1 MTTLIKRLIKKPIK
15 LGRYLLNG
23 KCLQINAG
31 LLILLAASSSVSAQ
45 AIGLRNQTWSAEVIR
60 SHGQPVI
67 PLFDGWYPN
76 DDGSSTICFGFFNM
90 NTEQALDIPAGDANY
105 LTTDYPGLDLSDAL
119 LPTHFDPLP
128 PAYRHVFCAFSI
140 NVPAGF
146 NASHRITWHLTANG
160 QNLEVPGKVIPSY
173 VLDEPRSNGRGDVA
187 PLVSL
192 RENGMAV
199 RGRTGIH
206 YPEVIET
213 RVNQVLT
220 LAATIEHSDASVWV
234 GWAHHSG
241 PGQVE
246 FDKKEYETESGSAT
260 QVEARFSEPGEYVVR
275 MQTIDDIAAFE
286 FYCCHT
292 NAYFHITVND

>member
-1 MTTLIKRLIKKPIK
+1 MNTPFEKPIK
-15 LGRYLLNG
+15 SGSYLPLSAHLSI
-23 KCLQINAG
+23 CLCLL
-31 LLILLAASSSVSAQ
+31 LLISAPSDVSAQ
-45 AIGLRNQTWSAEVIR
+45 AIGLRNQVWSAEVIR

-76 DDGSSTICFGFFNM
+76 EDGSHTICFGFCNM
-90 NTEQALDIPAGDANY
+90 NTEQALDIPLGSDNY

-128 PAYRHVFCAFSI
+128 PAYRHVFCAYSI
-140 NVPAGF
+140 RVPAGF
-146 NASHRITWHLTANG
+146 NTTHRITWHLTANG
-160 QNLEVPGKVIPSY
+160 QSLEVPGKVIPSY

-192 RENGMAV
+192 LDNEEGV

-206 YPEVIET
+206 YPDVMAT
-213 RVNQVLT
+213 RVNDVLS
-220 LAATIEHSDASVWV
+220 LSARIDHSDPVVWV
-234 GWAHHSG
+234 GWAQHSG

-246 FDKKEYETESGSAT
+246 FDKKEYETETGSRT
-260 QVEARFSEPGEYVVR
+260 EVQARFSEPGEYVVR

-292 NAYFHITVND
+292 NAYFHINVSE

>member
-1 MTTLIKRLIKKPIK
+1 MATALIKAIKS
-15 LGRYLLNG
+15 GSCT
-23 KCLQINAG
+23 CLCLALAG
-31 LLILLAASSSVSAQ
+31 LLFYPRATTAQ
-45 AIGLRNQTWSAEVIR
+45 NIGLPNQTWSAEVIR

-90 NTEQALDIPAGDANY
+90 NSEQALDIPLGEQNY
-105 LTTDYPGLDLSDAL
+105 LTTDFAGLDLTSVL

-128 PAYRHVFCAFSI
+128 PAYRHVFCAYSI

-146 NASHRITWHLTANG
+146 DTSNRITWHLTANG
-160 QNLEVPGKVIPSY
+160 QTLKVPGKVIPEY
-173 VLDEPRSNGRGDVA
+173 ILDEPRSNGRGDVA
-187 PLVSL
+187 PLVTL
-192 RENGMAV
+192 TDDAAGV

-206 YPEVIET
+206 HPEILT
-213 RVNQVLT
+213 ASVNEPLG
-220 LAATIEHSDASVWV
+220 LSAHIDHSDEMLWV
-234 GWAHHSG
+234 GWAQHSG

-246 FDKKEYETESGSAT
+246 FDKKEYEIESGSTTAVT
-260 QVEARFSEPGEYVVR
+260 ARFSEPGEYVVR

-292 NAYFHITVND
+292 NAYFHINVEN

>member
-1 MTTLIKRLIKKPIK
+1 MNTPFKKAIKSCS
-15 LGRYLLNG
+15 YLQFPAYLPRSL
-23 KCLQINAG
+23 CL
-31 LLILLAASSSVSAQ
+31 LLLLAASSTVSAQ
-45 AIGLRNQTWSAEVIR
+45 AIGLRNQVWSAEVIR

-76 DDGSSTICFGFFNM
+76 EDGSSTICFGFFNM
-90 NTEQALDIPAGDANY
+90 NTEQTLDIPLGEDNY

-140 NVPAGF
+140 QVPAGF
-146 NASHRITWHLTANG
+146 NTSHRITWHLTAND
-160 QNLEVPGKVIPSY
+160 QSLEVPGKVIPSY

-192 RENGMAV
+192 LESEAAV

-206 YPEVIET
+206 YPEVLQARANTALNLGARID
-213 RVNQVLT
+213 
-220 LAATIEHSDASVWV
+220 HSDPVVWV
-234 GWAHHSG
+234 GWAQHSG

-246 FDKKEYETESGSAT
+246 FSNKEYETETGSRTEVQAH
-260 QVEARFSEPGEYVVR
+260 FSEPGEYVVR

-292 NAYFHITVND
+292 NAYFHINVRE